1 MKYSTK
7 NMQMKEDILYFIF
20 LEISTIHE
28 VLITQ
33 KIKISLPINVYE
45 YETT

>member
-1 MKYSTK
+1 
-7 NMQMKEDILYFIF
+7 MQMKEDILHFIF

-28 VLITQ
+28 VLMLR
-33 KIKISLPINVYE
+33 KEKISLSINIYE